1 MYRRWTAGPRGHE
14 GATSVEYAIMASLVA
29 VVVMLAVAALGTATR
44 ISYECAASRVGALS
58 TAPGEP
64 DC

>member
-1 MYRRWTAGPRGHE
+1 MRRHRRAWGHE
-14 GATSVEYAIMASLVA
+14 GVTSVEYAIMPSLVA

-44 ISYECAASRVGALS
+44 MSYECGASKVAALS

>member
-1 MYRRWTAGPRGHE
+1 MYRRWMAGSGGHE

-29 VVVMLAVAALGTATR
+29 VVIMLAVAALGTATR
-44 ISYECAASRVGALS
+44 ISYECSASKVAALS